1 MNDPPPTS
9 DRQRLAALAVKV
21 IEADPG
27 ERDALIAEATANRPD
42 LQDKLVRI
50 IEESSSPD
58 AGDPLDALGEIF
70 RLAVA
75 DMPSEPFDQSGTQID
90 RYRLVRLLGA
100 GAYGA
105 VYLAEQEQPVRRSVA
120 IKVIKLGMDS
130 ASVLARFE
138 QERQVLALMDHPG
151 VARILDGGAT
161 TQGTPYFVMEYVDGD
176 PITVFCDR
184 NRLGVKNRLSLFAS
198 VCEAVQH
205 AHMRGVIHRD
215 LKPSNILVHEGE
227 DNTPRAKVI
236 DFGIAKAVLGPTT
249 PAATLTQRDE
259 LVGTLEY
266 MSPEQARGGSLGVDV
281 RADVYSLG
289 AVLYELL
296 AGQLPFDPK
305 DLRARGTAGACELI
319 STKDPLRPSARL
331 AAAGEAAGTIAGDR
345 SMSVSTLTDSLRR
358 ELEWIPLYAMR
369 KDREHRYQSVQQL
382 GDDIRAYLRGH
393 ALVAGPESTTYRVRK
408 FARRHRTGV
417 AVGVAIMAAL
427 GLGAFGLTAGLL
439 RANAA
444 LRIADARAD
453 QLDRL
458 SAFLEQTIGGVDPV
472 IAQGM
477 DRQLFV
483 RVLQSSEAALDATS
497 FDAPREFRVRLML
510 ARAYQTLGE
519 PEHGRPHVRR
529 LEELQDAAQPDALSV
544 AQLLEHR
551 YWLLKHDNEMAESEL
566 LLNDMIA
573 HCDARLGR
581 TSIQAIHAVCWL
593 ADTHAV
599 RRDGVPQREDVI
611 RSLLAD
617 AESRAV
623 EGFGKGSEQHADVL
637 HAASTVLHFLGAG
650 SKEEAA
656 EYGSRAVQMYADA
669 LGPGSV
675 QSIAATARL
684 ASHLLFVPDYD
695 ECIRLY
701 RSVVESARQVLGEQH
716 SVTSSIHSG
725 LGRAL
730 LWREKP
736 ADLLDAIEHL
746 TTAVDLYRSGGPR
759 HRGAYLSSAN
769 WLVIALSRNGQLQA
783 ALELARES
791 SEVAVE
797 VAHVPAFDAIVAVV
811 CQRSGEVDQDALA
824 EQHLISMY
832 SAACARH
839 GDDTAIARSTA
850 KAVAA
855 FHKRKGNEE
864 SAREWAARGSVPV
877 SQ

>member
-27 ERDALIAEATANRPD
+27 ERDALIAEATASRPD
-42 LQDKLVRI
+42 LRDKLVRI

-120 IKVIKLGMDS
+120 IKVIKPGMDS

-176 PITVFCDR
+176 PITAFCDR
-184 NRLGVKNRLSLFAS
+184 NRLGIRDRLSLFAS
-198 VCEAVQH
+198 ICDAVQH

-215 LKPSNILVHEGE
+215 LKPSNILVHKGE
-227 DNTPRAKVI
+227 DNTPQAKVI
-236 DFGIAKAVLGPTT
+236 DFGIAKAVLGSAT

-296 AGQLPFDPK
+296 AGQLPFDPEE
-305 DLRARGTAGACELI
+305 LRALGTAVACELI
-319 STKDPLRPSARL
+319 STKDPQRPSARL
-331 AAAGEAAGTIAGDR
+331 AASGEAADTIADDR
-345 SMSVSTLTDSLRR
+345 STSVSTLTDSLRR

-382 GDDIRAYLRGH
+382 GDDIRAYLHGH
-393 ALVAGPESTTYRVRK
+393 ALVAGPENTAYRVRK

-417 AVGVAIMAAL
+417 AVGVAIIAAL
-427 GLGAFGLTAGLL
+427 GFGAFGLTAGLL
-439 RANAA
+439 RANTA
-444 LRIADARAD
+444 LRVADARAD

-483 RVLQSSEAALDATS
+483 RVLQSSESALDATS
-497 FDAPREFRVRLML
+497 FDASREFRVRLML
-510 ARAYQTLGE
+510 ARAYQTLDE
-519 PEHGRPHVRR
+519 PERGRPHVLR
-529 LEELQDAAQPDALSV
+529 LEELLADAQPDPRSI
-544 AQLLEHR
+544 AQMLEYR
-551 YWLLKHDNEMAESEL
+551 YWILKHDNKLAECEAVLNEL
-566 LLNDMIA
+566 IE
-573 HCDARLGR
+573 HCDTHLGR
-581 TSIQAIHAVCWL
+581 SSIEAIHALCWL
-593 ADTHAV
+593 ADTHVV
-599 RRDGVPQREDVI
+599 RQDGVPQREETI

-617 AESRAV
+617 AEARAV
-623 EGFGKGSEQHADVL
+623 EGYGAVSEQRAEVL

-701 RSVVESARQVLGEQH
+701 RTVVDAAPQVLGEKH
-716 SVTSSIHSG
+716 ELTISIHSG
-725 LGRAL
+725 LGRGL
-730 LWREKP
+730 LWRENP
-736 ADLLDAIEHL
+736 DDLADAIAHL
-746 TTAVDLYRSGGPR
+746 DTATILYRSSGPR
-759 HRGAYLSSAN
+759 LRGAYLSTCN
-769 WLVIALSRNGQLQA
+769 WLIIALLRDNQLQT

-791 SEVAVE
+791 SSVAVE
-797 VAHVPAFDAIVAVV
+797 AAHIPAFEAIVAVV
-811 CQRSGEVDQDALA
+811 CQRSGELDQDAIA
-824 EQHLISMY
+824 EQHLTAMY
-832 SAACARH
+832 GESRARH
-839 GDDTAIARSTA
+839 GEDAAITRSTA
-850 KAVAA
+850 GALAA
-855 FHKRKGNEE
+855 FYKRRGDDS
-864 SAREWAARGSVPV
+864 SAQEWSGRQSAPVP
-877 SQ
+877 